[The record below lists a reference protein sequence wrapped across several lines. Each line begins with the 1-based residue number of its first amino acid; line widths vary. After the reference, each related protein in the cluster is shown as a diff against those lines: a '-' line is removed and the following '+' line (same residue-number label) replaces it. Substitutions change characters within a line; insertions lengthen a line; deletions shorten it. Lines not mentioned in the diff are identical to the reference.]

1 MNLHG
6 KMKGLTFSYDDG
18 VTQDR
23 RLVGLLNRYGMKATF
38 NLNSELLDKKGS
50 LVVRG
55 ETVDHSCVS
64 PDEVC
69 TLYRGHE
76 VAVHTLTHP
85 NLTTLREDEIV
96 RQVEEDRR
104 NLSRLAGYPV
114 VGMAYP
120 CGGINND
127 DRVAGVLQSR
137 TRVLYSRTITETNR
151 FDPQENLFRFN
162 PTIHHLNENRFE
174 LAEQFLSMRA
184 ETPQL
189 LYIWG
194 HSYEL
199 DARDGWSEFE
209 RLLKLL
215 AFRDDID
222 YDTNRALLL
231 G

>member
-6 KMKGLTFSYDDG
+6 KMKGITFSYDDG
-18 VTQDR
+18 VAQDR
-23 RLVGLLNRYGMKATF
+23 RLIPLLNRYGMKATF
-38 NLNSELLDKKGS
+38 NLNSELFGKQGTLP
-50 LVVRG
+50 VRG
-55 ETVDHSCVS
+55 ETVDHSCVL

-76 VAVHTLTHP
+76 IAVHTLTHP
-85 NLTTLREDEIV
+85 NLTQLGEDEIV
-96 RQVEEDRR
+96 RQVEEDRK

-127 DRVAGVLQSR
+127 DRVAGILKSR
-137 TRVLYSRTITETNR
+137 TRILYSRTITSTNR
-151 FDPQENLFRFN
+151 FDPQENLLRFN
-162 PTIHHLNENRFE
+162 PTIHHLSENRFE
-174 LAEQFLSMRA
+174 LAEQFLSMNA
-184 ETPQL
+184 ESPQL

-199 DARDGWSEFE
+199 DAHDGWGEFE
-209 RLLKLL
+209 RLLKML
-215 AFRDDID
+215 AFRDEIV

-231 G
+231 